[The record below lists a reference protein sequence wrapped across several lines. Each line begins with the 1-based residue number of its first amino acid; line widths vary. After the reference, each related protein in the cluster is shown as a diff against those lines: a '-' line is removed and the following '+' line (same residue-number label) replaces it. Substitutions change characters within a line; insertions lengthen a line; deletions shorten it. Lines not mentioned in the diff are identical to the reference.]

1 MMRNQDDEQVQL
13 KKEIDRGIADVREGR
28 RADFRPGSVIA
39 LGKKLSAER
48 AKSGSQK
55 TRK

>member
-1 MMRNQDDEQVQL
+1 M
-13 KKEIDRGIADVREGR
+13 ADVREGR
-28 RADFRPGSVIA
+28 LIDFHPGSIIA

-55 TRK
+55 EQE